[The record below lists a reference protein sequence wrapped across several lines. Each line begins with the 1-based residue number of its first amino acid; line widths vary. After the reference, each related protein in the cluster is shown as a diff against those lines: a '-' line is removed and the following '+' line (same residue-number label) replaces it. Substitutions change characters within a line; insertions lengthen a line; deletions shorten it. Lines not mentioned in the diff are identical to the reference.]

1 MNTKTNT
8 WAALVGSPAI
18 SEVLQRLAFS
28 FGYKWPGYTSVE
40 VVNTSYPVLF
50 FNPDRKT
57 IGFAFDTKSVDLMAC
72 KLCVTLDQVVELLK
86 TPPDMKEEWVKLCD
100 GTTVYKDGSVLF
112 GSGPRSAAVCSTEME
127 EVIKARNKLMGK
139 EEKEKEKE
147 KEKEE
152 KKVLPVIQFRY
163 SSPSSGERLRKLMVT
178 DDQGDYY
185 SGLDM
190 DDANLY
196 KKFRKDRVVGT
207 VMFGGFAETK
217 DW

>member
-1 MNTKTNT
+1 MNTKTNK
-8 WAALVGSPAI
+8 WATLVGSPAS
-18 SEVLQRLAFS
+18 SEALQRLAFS
-28 FGYKWPGYTSVE
+28 FGYKWPGYNSGE
-40 VVNTSYPVLF
+40 VANTSYPVLF
-50 FNPDRKT
+50 FNPDLKT
-57 IGFAFDTKSVDLMAC
+57 IGFAFDTKTAEDMAC
-72 KLCVTLDQVVELLK
+72 KLCVTLDQVIELFK
-86 TPPDMKEEWVKLCD
+86 TPPDVKKQWLDCN
-100 GTTVYKDGSVLF
+100 GNTVHKDGSVLF
-112 GSGPRSAAVCSTEME
+112 GSGPRSVAVTSTEME
-127 EVIKARNKLMGK
+127 EVIEARNKLMGK
-139 EEKEKEKE
+139 EEK
-147 KEKEE
+147 

-190 DDANLY
+190 DDTNLY